1 MSKKLNKISGRKGE
15 QLAAD
20 FLLKKGY
27 KILQKNFR
35 TRFGEID
42 LIAEKDST
50 IRIIEVRLRRGD
62 FYGTPEDSLNF
73 RKLRKLRGMTLYYL
87 QRFKDLKLFEVE
99 FISVVITNDHGVI
112 RKYNIT
118 EEVMGSR

>member
-73 RKLRKLRGMTLYYL
+73 RKLRS
-87 QRFKDLKLFEVE
+87 LF
-99 FISVVITNDHGVI
+99 
-112 RKYNIT
+112 
-118 EEVMGSR
+118 